1 MFKEKSPKKCS
12 NVWNGDLGG
21 GGWYF
26 QPRPTFRICFT
37 SKLESSVYLCVRLN
51 VWLCVLGGVG
61 VDFQSLST
69 SATMD
74 FSPILRRTNC
84 FDWEKSYVL
93 LKSWWETNFERPNR
107 LQIILS
113 MGAYLS
119 YLWDFWGPTR
129 DLESILQHGV
139 NELGFPCSRLQTIQW
154 KEVILQC
161 QLKIRLHHSPSKA
174 WDYICHTGS
183 SVCPSGWPNSTGP
196 ATPTTT
202 GWC

>member
-1 MFKEKSPKKCS
+1 MEI
-12 NVWNGDLGG
+12 WEGE
-21 GGWYF
+21 GWYF

-93 LKSWWETNFERPNR
+93 LKSWWETNFERSNR
-107 LQIILS
+107 LQTILS
-113 MGAYLS
+113 MGVYLS
-119 YLWDFWGPTR
+119 YLWDSWGPIR
-129 DLESILQHGV
+129 GLESALQLGV
-139 NELGFPCSRLQTIQW
+139 NELGEHSEQIFGKSWDFVFLIGHFGTLREALLR
-154 KEVILQC
+154 KREVIRAMSERK
-161 QLKIRLHHSPSKA
+161 KILRRASLMGPL
-174 WDYICHTGS
+174 GS
-183 SVCPSGWPNSTGP
+183 
-196 ATPTTT
+196 TTT
-202 GWC
+202 TSVHHRW